1 MFFKIARDVLFKMP
15 TETSHE
21 LSLRSID
28 TAHKMGL
35 SALVGGEKPMNK
47 PVEVMGIQFPNP
59 VGLAAGLDKN
69 GDHIDGLAALGF
81 GCIEIGTVTPLPQ
94 PGNPKPRLFRLI
106 EQQAI
111 INRMGFNNKGVD
123 HLVKRVQR
131 SQYKGVLGIN
141 IGKNKDTPLEN
152 ALDDYLVCLRKVY
165 QLASYVVINIS
176 SPNTPGLRHLQLGD
190 SLKSLLDPLKEEQ
203 LKLAKEHGRYVP
215 LVVKIAPDLLEEE
228 IVDVA
233 TIFKSMEI
241 DGAIATNTTSE
252 RVGAE
257 SSQFKNEE
265 GGLSGR
271 PVFEKSTWAL
281 SVLCDELAG
290 AIPVI
295 GLGGIHSGN
304 DAMQKKE
311 RGASLVQIYTGF
323 IYEGP
328 PLIKDIV
335 AVWK

>member
-1 MFFKIARDVLFKMP
+1 
-15 TETSHE
+15 
-21 LSLRSID
+21 
-28 TAHKMGL
+28 
-35 SALVGGEKPMNK
+35 MNK

-203 LKLAKEHGRYVP
+203 LKLAKEHGRYV
-215 LVVKIAPDLLEEE
+215 
-228 IVDVA
+228 
-233 TIFKSMEI
+233 
-241 DGAIATNTTSE
+241 
-252 RVGAE
+252 RVCLY
-257 SSQFKNEE
+257 SS
-265 GGLSGR
+265 L
-271 PVFEKSTWAL
+271 
-281 SVLCDELAG
+281 
-290 AIPVI
+290 
-295 GLGGIHSGN
+295 
-304 DAMQKKE
+304 
-311 RGASLVQIYTGF
+311 Y
-323 IYEGP
+323 
-328 PLIKDIV
+328 
-335 AVWK
+335 